1 MKIIVI
7 QNMVE
12 SVRQEPLPEMR
23 KLLSD
28 YESLFEKESRIPRRS
43 TLTVSPHDL
52 RSARRARINVWGGQ

>member
-28 YESLFEKESRIPRRS
+28 YESLFEKESRIQGEV
-43 TLTVSPHDL
+43 L
-52 RSARRARINVWGGQ
+52 